1 MVYLGIIGQTIA
13 AVLLIVGVTLQLHNG
28 AALSNIIVSGGGL
41 VFAIFTKIRLLGYE
55 WDEMINKGRKKRGS

>member
-13 AVLLIVGVTLQLHNG
+13 AVLLIVGVTLQLQNG